1 MAIQRYKE
9 EFGKTLEEIAKEI
22 GKSKDYV
29 SRLLATLELPE
40 EIIEDLRKNK
50 STKDVK
56 ALAEINNFAKKIK
69 KLASPTFA
77 ETDLRNTKK
86 SLYYGLLEH
95 GREWLKDEIKRL
107 LSLQEEKSERP
118 FTIKKERKRVVFAI
132 NRSKLDDEK
141 NQGNLTILSLSKT

>member
-1 MAIQRYKE
+1 LAIQRYKE